1 MMMQSDW
8 FQRLPI
14 PDNAMTG
21 TYSLY
26 LVALSYVI
34 AVLASYVALDLV
46 GRLREEKK
54 PHAKLYWLFGG
65 AFAMGAGIWSMHF
78 IGMLAFIMPMPMG
91 YDFSWTSSS
100 LLVAILVS
108 GFALYILREKD
119 RSVVSLVAGGVLI
132 GLGIATMHYMGM
144 QGMKAYVNIRYL
156 PGLFFISI
164 VIAII
169 AAEAALWLALQSNQ
183 AAVSRQFLLKIISA
197 LIMGIAICG
206 MHYTGMAAAVFT
218 PLSDDHMAMMMAGE
232 QIRPD
237 LLAVFVAGITGL
249 IISLALTVSTYY
261 KNMILAVQ
269 NEKEFLNAMLDNLED
284 GIIACDSDGRITVFN
299 DTLQKNVQLSRG
311 NHSLMDLSNY
321 FDLYSLD
328 SNIPLELEELPLYRA
343 LHGERIHEIEY
354 LMKFKNNK
362 SWNVVIDG
370 QPIIGANGNKLGA
383 VIAIHDITEI
393 KKTEIMKNEFVSVV
407 SHELRTPLTSIRG
420 SLGLLLGGMVGEFS
434 DKAAKLLDI
443 ANKNCERL
451 LLLINDILDME
462 KIQAGKMKFDLQL
475 VDIERIVNES
485 IATNKMYG
493 EQYGVALELIEP
505 VDHATVYVDPDR
517 LAQVLTNLI
526 SNAAKFSLKGSVIE
540 IKIVKNND
548 TVRVAV
554 IDKGAGI
561 PVEFQARIFEK
572 FSQADSSDTRGKGG
586 TGLGLSISKAI
597 IENLGGTLNF
607 VSKPK
612 TGTTFYF
619 DLPVSR
625 IHEDIEKGIKKVLP
639 DTAKLLICEDD
650 EDQAK
655 YLCVLLESAGLRS
668 DIANTVK
675 QAKKLLD
682 KNHYRAMIL
691 DLILPDEDGITFIK
705 ELRKSEKTRELPII
719 VISMITAAGQELLNG
734 DAVLVLDW
742 LDKPVNFNKLLD
754 AISRIKQTSKSN
766 LPHVL
771 HVEDDDDTRHVVAT
785 LLEKEAKVTPSCT
798 INETIHRLG
807 QDRYDLVILDL
818 ALPDGKGSDLL
829 PIFSKYK
836 LPIIVYSAFD
846 LDEESAKF
854 VSQSLVKSKTS
865 NEELLKTIKELL
877 VETNKDT
884 EYAE

>member
-1 MMMQSDW
+1 MMISDW
-8 FQRLPI
+8 FQQLPI

-21 TYSLY
+21 TYNMY

-46 GRLREEKK
+46 GRLREEKN

-91 YDFSWTSSS
+91 YDFFWTGSS

-108 GFALYILREKD
+108 GFALFILREKN
-119 RSVVSLVAGGVLI
+119 RSVVSLAAAGVLI

-144 QGMKAYVNIRYL
+144 HGMTDYVNIRYL

-164 VIAII
+164 AIAII

-218 PLSDDHMAMMMAGE
+218 PLADDHMAMMMSGE
-232 QIRPD
+232 KIRPD

-261 KNMILAVQ
+261 KNMVLAVQ
-269 NEKEFLNAMLDNLED
+269 DEKEFLNAMLDNLED
-284 GIIACDSDGRITVFN
+284 GIIACDSHGKITVFN
-299 DTLQKNVQLSRG
+299 DTLQKNVQLSSG
-311 NHSLMDLSNY
+311 GQSLADLSNY

-328 SNIPLELEELPLYRA
+328 SSIPLENEELPLCRA

-354 LMKFKNNK
+354 IMKFKNNK
-362 SWNVVIDG
+362 SYNVVIDG

-443 ANKNCERL
+443 ANKNCDRL

-475 VDIERIVNES
+475 IDIEKIVSES

-505 VDHATVYVDPDR
+505 VDHAVVYVDPDR

-526 SNAAKFSLKGSVIE
+526 SNAAKFSAKGSVIE
-540 IKIVKNND
+540 VKIVKDNE

-597 IENLGGTLNF
+597 IEHLGGSLNF
-607 VSKPK
+607 VSKPE

-619 DLPVSR
+619 DLPVNR
-625 IHEDIEKGIKKVLP
+625 IHEDIEKIVKKVSP

-655 YLCVLLESAGLRS
+655 YLSVLLESAGLHT

-675 QAKKLLD
+675 QAKRFLD
-682 KNHYRAMIL
+682 KNQYRAMIL

-742 LDKPVNFNKLLD
+742 LDKPVNFNKLLE
-754 AISRIKQTSKSN
+754 AISRIKQTNKSS

-785 LLEKEAKVTPSCT
+785 LLEKEAKVTPSST
-798 INETIHRLG
+798 INEAIQRLG

-846 LDEESAKF
+846 LDEESSKF

-865 NEELLKTIKELL
+865 NEELLKTIKALL
-877 VETNKDT
+877 VETNKDA